1 MYSKF
6 IIVLATL
13 CVANASVVVNFFDD
27 DPNVGV
33 LSKDKDCNPTACDQ
47 LCRRLKFPGG
57 ACVNGRCKCD
67 NFFSE
72 NEGVSELSPSDLEAF
87 STLEDEP
94 LSEDEAGDRSR
105 CRPSACEII
114 CHSLQHPGGA
124 CVNGRC
130 QCDKLFEEQDE
141 LENEISYKDCNPT
154 ACDQLCRR
162 LKFPGGACVN
172 GRCKCD
178 IFRSS
183 EEAVLE
189 LSLSDLEAFS
199 TLEDEPLSEAEVAD
213 RSSCSLSAC
222 EQYCHRLKL
231 PGGACVN
238 GRCKCDKFF
247 SEQDEIENEISYKNC
262 NPTACNQLCRRLKF
276 PGGAC
281 VNGRCKCDNFRSS
294 EEAVLELSPL
304 DLEAFSSL
312 EDEHLSEA
320 EVADRSSCSLS
331 ACEQHCHRLKLPG
344 GACVNGRCKCDK
356 FFSEQVETFN
366 PDIPEFTSGDANS
379 APVEEPAKNV
389 THSKCKPELCD
400 LICRK
405 LKYDRGECLENKCK
419 CFKNEGLVQMN
430 SAPVLEPAK
439 NNTHGKCRQGLCDL
453 ICRKLKYHRGECV
466 DNQCKCYKDGV
477 ERDDNDTPITQFSED
492 LKKVVCTKRVCN
504 RMCRSLEYE
513 GGNCKNGKCWCYG
526 PPKKSARSVLEN
538 STEKEKVIS
547 LDAATEKVSQIK
559 SDEEKEESKEDTY
572 GKDKVI
578 SRFRR
583 ESCSPSMCEDR
594 CGFIDARGFCFLGI
608 CFCY

>member
-72 NEGVSELSPSDLEAF
+72 N
-87 STLEDEP
+87 DEP

-199 TLEDEPLSEAEVAD
+199 TLEVDDVNILDEPLSEAEVAD

-356 FFSEQVETFN
+356 FFSEQDGINVSAEAPKDLVCI
-366 PDIPEFTSGDANS
+366 PDECDQQCRKIGFPGGACVRGDANS

-547 LDAATEKVSQIK
+547 LDAATEK
-559 SDEEKEESKEDTY
+559 
-572 GKDKVI
+572 DKVI

>member
-27 DPNVGV
+27 DPNIGV
-33 LSKDKDCNPTACDQ
+33 LSKEKDCNPTACDQ

-72 NEGVSELSPSDLEAF
+72 NEGVSELSPSDFEAF

-130 QCDKLFEEQDE
+130 QCDKLFEKQDE

-189 LSLSDLEAFS
+189 LSPSDLEAFS
-199 TLEDEPLSEAEVAD
+199 T
-213 RSSCSLSAC
+213 
-222 EQYCHRLKL
+222 
-231 PGGACVN
+231 
-238 GRCKCDKFF
+238 
-247 SEQDEIENEISYKNC
+247 
-262 NPTACNQLCRRLKF
+262 
-276 PGGAC
+276 
-281 VNGRCKCDNFRSS
+281 
-294 EEAVLELSPL
+294 
-304 DLEAFSSL
+304 L

-356 FFSEQVETFN
+356 FFSEQGLV
-366 PDIPEFTSGDANS
+366 DANS

-389 THSKCKPELCD
+389 THGKCKPGLCD

-466 DNQCKCYKDGV
+466 DNQCKCYKDEV

-538 STEKEKVIS
+538 TTEKEKVIS

>member
-356 FFSEQVETFN
+356 FFSEQ
-366 PDIPEFTSGDANS
+366 GDANS

-419 CFKNEGLVQMN
+419 CFKNE
-430 SAPVLEPAK
+430 
-439 NNTHGKCRQGLCDL
+439 
-453 ICRKLKYHRGECV
+453 
-466 DNQCKCYKDGV
+466 V

-547 LDAATEKVSQIK
+547 LDAATEKAPPMYK
-559 SDEEKEESKEDTY
+559 AAGEEEAKLNQDNNTTEK
-572 GKDKVI
+572 GKLM
-578 SRFRR
+578 SRAHQGTCTKKACKKKCEFFGG
-583 ESCSPSMCEDR
+583 PSFCW
-594 CGFIDARGFCFLGI
+594 IDI
-608 CFCY
+608 CICL